1 MPTSLVIVTVSLL
14 ESRSNHLFVHRLLN
28 STTDRVT
35 TEPTGRLLFSLPIRI
50 SRMSDTIF
58 GKIIRKEI
66 AANIVHEDE
75 LSLAF
80 HDVAP
85 QAPVHVLVI
94 PKKPI
99 QSLAHATQED
109 VQILG
114 HLQWVAQQVARQLG
128 LEEKGYRVV
137 TNIGAD
143 GGQSVHHI
151 HYHVLGGRQLGWPP
165 G

>member
-1 MPTSLVIVTVSLL
+1 M
-14 ESRSNHLFVHRLLN
+14 
-28 STTDRVT
+28 
-35 TEPTGRLLFSLPIRI
+35 G
-50 SRMSDTIF
+50 DTIF
-58 GKIIRKEI
+58 GKIIRREI
-66 AANIVHEDE
+66 PANIVYEDD

-80 HDVAP
+80 HDVQP

-99 QSLAHATQED
+99 PSLDDATQED

-114 HLQWVAQQVARQLG
+114 HLQWVAQQVARKFDLQ
-128 LEEKGYRVV
+128 KNGYRVV

-151 HYHVLGGRQLGWPP
+151 HYHVLGGRPLTWPP